1 MHTELVLEVKYTIFW
16 PDFLNVN
23 SLAQQKYLLEN
34 FAQIKWHKT
43 LNYFLQIF
51 PKIGKKGLNCETVQ
65 EKKCC
70 ATSEKCCAAAR
81 LNGVT

>member
-16 PDFLNVN
+16 PDFPNVN
-23 SLAQQKYLLEN
+23 SLAQQKYLLKN

-43 LNYFLQIF
+43 LNYFLHIF

-65 EKKCC
+65 E
-70 ATSEKCCAAAR
+70 EKMLC
-81 LNGVT
+81 NI